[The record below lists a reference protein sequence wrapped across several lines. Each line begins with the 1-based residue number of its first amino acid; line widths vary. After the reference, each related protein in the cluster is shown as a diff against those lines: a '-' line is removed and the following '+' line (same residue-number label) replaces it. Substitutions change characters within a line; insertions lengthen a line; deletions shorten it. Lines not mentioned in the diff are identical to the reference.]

1 MLQLNLEVTDKINR
15 TSSVKNGTVMGE
27 NLQQT
32 GIWLINTQIK
42 VITKR
47 EREERGTIFS
57 SFSLH
62 IKALWKN
69 LFSIIPFE
77 VCLYIILCW
86 KEKNLLKGEMFQKQK
101 ICVHRVELNGE
112 KCLSKKKKKKGKAE
126 INTTRMTPI
135 EGKRRKYDGWEV
147 IVYMGVFESAKK
159 RKIAYC
165 TVIAMN
171 NRDFNNRTECDRLTK
186 SIWVFDWLPAHQKWV
201 RHSSTMK
208 HLNI

>member
-77 VCLYIILCW
+77 VCLYIILC
-86 KEKNLLKGEMFQKQK
+86 
-101 ICVHRVELNGE
+101 
-112 KCLSKKKKKKGKAE
+112 
-126 INTTRMTPI
+126 
-135 EGKRRKYDGWEV
+135 
-147 IVYMGVFESAKK
+147 
-159 RKIAYC
+159 
-165 TVIAMN
+165 
-171 NRDFNNRTECDRLTK
+171 
-186 SIWVFDWLPAHQKWV
+186 
-201 RHSSTMK
+201 
-208 HLNI
+208 